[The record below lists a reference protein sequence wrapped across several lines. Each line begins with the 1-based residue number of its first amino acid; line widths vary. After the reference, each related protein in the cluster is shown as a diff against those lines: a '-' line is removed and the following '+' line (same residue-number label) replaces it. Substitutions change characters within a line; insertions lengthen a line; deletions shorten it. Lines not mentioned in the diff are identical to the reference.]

1 MVDVPTPDDVAEEAK
16 EGNEPAS
23 LGDVA
28 TGLPDDA
35 VRDDEIVPDRRDD
48 SSQS

>member
-1 MVDVPTPDDVAEEAK
+1 MVDVPTPDDVADQAE

-28 TGLPDDA
+28 SGTVDA
-35 VRDDEIVPDRRDD
+35 VRDDEIVPDRREEGG
-48 SSQS
+48 SES